1 MNAFS
6 LLNEVTTNMNESQ
19 LQTFLTVA
27 DYKSYSKAADALVV
41 TQPTV
46 TSRIKALEDILEIEL
61 FNRFGHEI
69 YLTKEGHMFMDYA
82 KNILLYIQ
90 YSKEIQHIVKEP
102 VIKVGFSPG
111 YSYSFITELLK
122 TIKSIGAI
130 DIQVVEGYDSVS
142 LSESVILGEIDII
155 FARENSPNNPDI
167 ISEYLFDNNL
177 VVVLPSNHY
186 LTQKQTLLLEDLNE
200 ETILSFRRNSALWK
214 LIDQQLI
221 GVKNVTRIDVDNNE
235 MLLKAVANDIG
246 IGIIPKLGIDERYN
260 AEVKIRQIN
269 EISSIPNH
277 VYVQYR
283 KNSRINQLAK
293 KIIYSIINH
302 KYSEIPEE
310 N

>member
-1 MNAFS
+1 
-6 LLNEVTTNMNESQ
+6 MNESQ